1 MRKILLF
8 CLCLIPFLS
17 AFSQSPKDSAALA
30 RRDSLRMAKMFGSA
44 IYPLIKEAP
53 MGGVVEIQ
61 NPDEKPDPKM
71 KYKLLMN
78 FVQPATT
85 PAKAKAINGALAE
98 VARIINLHIAAGVP
112 KDHLDVMVIAHGS
125 GLFSLM
131 NDEYYQ
137 KKFHIDNPNAKLVKE
152 LQEAGVRFSS
162 CGQAMKFLDIEK
174 EHLLPGIRLAY
185 SAKTLIS
192 TYTLKG
198 YLLTDVND

>member
-1 MRKILLF
+1 MKKILLV
-8 CLCLIPFLS
+8 CICLITILS
-17 AFSQSPKDSAALA
+17 AFSQSPRDSAALA

-44 IYPLIKEAP
+44 VYPLIKEAP
-53 MGGVVEIQ
+53 MGGVVDIQ

-85 PAKAKAINGALAE
+85 PAKAKEINGALAE

-112 KDHLDVMVIAHGS
+112 KDHIEVMVIAHGS
-125 GLFSLM
+125 GLFSLL
-131 NDEYYQ
+131 DEDHYQ
-137 KKFHIDNPNAKLVKE
+137 KKFHISNPNAKLVKE
-152 LQEAGVRFSS
+152 LQDAGVRFSS

-174 EHLLPGIRLAY
+174 DHLLPGIRLAY
-185 SAKTLIS
+185 SAKTVIS

-198 YLLTDVND
+198 FLLTDVND